1 VLIFFIIFSITTP
14 AATQAPKSS
23 FIIPPQKIMKKF
35 LNFLCF
41 SFLLV
46 SFATEAQNIYL
57 FYPPASNDVGT
68 GIHQDEIIL
77 SSLQGGIGR
86 GVSSGNPREASA
98 PSISEYVCT
107 KQFDKSSVRLMQLA
121 TNGNGDSDCEIR
133 FYVDEVLVYK
143 IELAD
148 VLISGFSASSAG
160 GSGTC
165 TNCPDISESL
175 SLNFTKVR
183 ATDLT
188 QIPNVVFQWDL
199 VLGKPS
205 Y

>member
-1 VLIFFIIFSITTP
+1 
-14 AATQAPKSS
+14 
-23 FIIPPQKIMKKF
+23 MKKI
-35 LNFLCF
+35 LYFLCF

-46 SFATEAQNIYL
+46 SFVTEAQNIYL

-68 GIHQDEIIL
+68 GIHEDEILL

-86 GVSSGNPREASA
+86 GVSGGNPRTASA
-98 PSISEYVCT
+98 PNISEYVLT
-107 KQFDKSSVRLMQLA
+107 KQFDKSSVKLMKLA
-121 TNGNGDSDCEIR
+121 TDGDGDTDCEIR

-160 GSGTC
+160 GSGSC

-175 SLNFTKVR
+175 GLNFTKVR
-183 ATDLT
+183 VTDMT
-188 QIPNVVFQWDL
+188 QIPNVVFQWNL
-199 VLGKPS
+199 AEGTPT